1 MFHVRD
7 LFPAFRGIKKGQSVF
22 LAPAISQATLT
33 PNNQYAKVVYVGL
46 AYSAPLH
53 LARPDNPI
61 QKPSPHQPFVKT
73 SFISRSHET
82 ISHQVEEKGK
92 KLLAKLACECF
103 PRQKDSWC
111 SEMTVLSIHSS
122 WHSCPLPCDLESPPI
137 PVDGVCFT
145 LDTRFSHELFG
156 QGLFKNTT
164 QVETWTLL
172 NWDYSPSTTNVRTC
186 LRLSA
191 HTRSWNMRNRVEV
204 SQFFR
209 QRPS

>member
-7 LFPAFRGIKKGQSVF
+7 LFLAFRGIKKGQSVF

-103 PRQKDSWC
+103 PRQKDSWFYRPA
-111 SEMTVLSIHSS
+111 TH
-122 WHSCPLPCDLESPPI
+122 P
-137 PVDGVCFT
+137 
-145 LDTRFSHELFG
+145 
-156 QGLFKNTT
+156 
-164 QVETWTLL
+164 
-172 NWDYSPSTTNVRTC
+172 
-186 LRLSA
+186 RLS
-191 HTRSWNMRNRVEV
+191 NFMKRNPGAFHKPMPTEHKQNLTSCKN
-204 SQFFR
+204 SQLRGKSF
-209 QRPS
+209 SGG